1 MLLIYN
7 DFYSLQWF
15 FFLSLNIL
23 TGTSKPVRWHKG
35 GELNVISLIPSLASL
50 WCKKD
55 SLVCHVALLLVHYVS
70 LCRKAKI
77 CVTSSSST
85 LNLSKLLPRQLRF
98 ESHSKLWH
106 IQLAMSLFSS
116 TNQSEKKRS
125 LPKTVTPS
133 REDANGSS
141 VFSFFW
147 VLINW
152 HGQKKRK
159 TMCALLSLPSKEG
172 SQVPFSNGRP
182 ILFTLRDRVVRSE
195 WVDRRERMINSSHGT
210 IKRASLFPRQAPP
223 LTVSSLGFFSQPLE
237 GWFTTVGGESCDS
250 CEKLFCSCLNAD
262 KLL

>member
-15 FFLSLNIL
+15 FFSSLNIL

-35 GELNVISLIPSLASL
+35 GELNVISLIPALASL

-98 ESHSKLWH
+98 ESHSELWH

-152 HGQKKRK
+152 HGQKKEKRCVRCCHYHQK
-159 TMCALLSLPSKEG
+159 KAPRCPFQTEG
-172 SQVPFSNGRP
+172 PFYSHWETESWGAN
-182 ILFTLRDRVVRSE
+182 E
-195 WVDRRERMINSSHGT
+195 WT
-210 IKRASLFPRQAPP
+210 
-223 LTVSSLGFFSQPLE
+223 
-237 GWFTTVGGESCDS
+237 GESVW
-250 CEKLFCSCLNAD
+250 LTHHMAL
-262 KLL
+262 